1 MKLKDVL
8 LITNNNKGTEY
19 KYLSSMEDYM
29 AILLRAFEGS
39 ETELAH
45 AVQEL
50 CQTKENSCI
59 FGYYVKDP
67 RAYGVVEFDEQGK
80 VISLEE
86 KPLVPKSNYAVP

>member
-50 CQTKENSCI
+50 CQTKENNQSVVDQVGNMI
-59 FGYYVKDP
+59 RFARSQQIYPY
-67 RAYGVVEFDEQGK
+67 RALSEWGT
-80 VISLEE
+80 
-86 KPLVPKSNYAVP
+86 

>member
-50 CQTKENSCI
+50 CQTKENSQ
-59 FGYYVKDP
+59 YAEVYLAANKTDVYK
-67 RAYGVVEFDEQGK
+67 REEFCRCG
-80 VISLEE
+80 
-86 KPLVPKSNYAVP
+86 AAWHGF

>member
-50 CQTKENSCI
+50 CQTKENSQYAEVYLAANKT
-59 FGYYVKDP
+59 FHARFAVMNGNL
-67 RAYGVVEFDEQGK
+67 R
-80 VISLEE
+80 ISLGETI
-86 KPLVPKSNYAVP
+86 K

>member
-39 ETELAH
+39 ETERLMRCRSCVRQRRTASMQKYIWRQIKPFMPDF
-45 AVQEL
+45 AVMNGNL
-50 CQTKENSCI
+50 
-59 FGYYVKDP
+59 
-67 RAYGVVEFDEQGK
+67 R
-80 VISLEE
+80 ISLGETI
-86 KPLVPKSNYAVP
+86 K